1 MPSRAVQQ
9 HDVARLSCGRTTADP
24 GFWSPH
30 KRRRTVSTK
39 HLHNTRE
46 RSHPSGAMVN
56 APRRRRSAGVSHSR
70 FFLAPLLWH
79 WCSSCATTVATA
91 RKAACEEVYR
101 RKLPLAIDSGRQH
114 RLGGGAPQCHLPY
127 DISTLRRARSAFSED
142 LGQEVETE

>member
-9 HDVARLSCGRTTADP
+9 HDVARLSCGRTTADL

-46 RSHPSGAMVN
+46 RLHVSGAMAN
-56 APRRRRSAGVSHSR
+56 APRRRRSDGVSHSR
-70 FFLAPLLWH
+70 F
-79 WCSSCATTVATA
+79 SSCASLV
-91 RKAACEEVYR
+91 KAMRHCSSSCTKSACEEVYK